1 MPATPTRPRLEQIRF
16 TSSKTGTHNIDT
28 YLESAEIGNRTLA
41 SLLADLFDEN
51 SNGDFRSDIFDF
63 RSNDGQLQF
72 RVGTY
77 TDPEAGWQ
85 DVDFRTIAGKPAVSF
100 PPGMSTEYPAQSMF
114 LVGSKLFISNTAI
127 QFSTQAAFDAG
138 VTAGDVIEVFDANN
152 LSTASLDAAVEA
164 AKTRKRQPRTP
175 PPTPKTSST
184 SSLSSTTSPLSPAQ
198 QPTSRR

>member
-127 QFSTQAAFDAG
+127 QFSTQSAFDAG

-164 AKTRKRQPRTP
+164 AEDAQEAAENA
-175 PPTPKTSST
+175 
-184 SSLSSTTSPLSPAQ
+184 TTNNQDFTDLVAQ
-198 QPTSRR
+198 LDDIAAITQL